1 MQTGKFLTAE
11 WRYLAMI
18 NYEIDPGV
26 LLPFVPRGAELD
38 ARDNRAFVSVVGFLF
53 LNTRVL
59 GLPIPFH
66 RDFEEINLRF
76 YVRRRGPEGWRRGV
90 VFVKE
95 IVPRWAIA
103 TVARIVYNENYVAR
117 QMSHRIDLKDGMIA
131 PNGLVEYS
139 WRETAMRMRMRNGER
154 ERSGA
159 AGEGPVREAQVAH
172 APRSAFK
179 RRDADGEGPVRE
191 AQVAHAPRSAF
202 NRIRVRTVG
211 EAQPLAAGSEEE
223 FITEHYWGY
232 AAQRDGGCVEYQ
244 VEHPSWR
251 VWQTSEAGFDCD
263 VKRVY
268 GEQFVSFLSAV
279 PISAFVAEGS
289 PVVVRKGQRI

>member
-11 WRYLAMI
+11 WRYLTMI
-18 NYEIDPGV
+18 NYKVDPGV
-26 LLPFVPRGAELD
+26 LLPFIPRGAELD
-38 ARDNRAFVSVVGFLF
+38 AWNNCAFVSVVGFLF

-66 RDFEEINLRF
+66 RNFEEINLRF
-76 YVRRRGPEGWRRGV
+76 YVRHKAGGGPEGWRRGV

-103 TVARIVYNENYVAR
+103 TVARVVYNENYVAR
-117 QMSHRIDLKDGMIA
+117 RMSHRIDLNGGTIA
-131 PNGLVEYS
+131 RNGSVEYS
-139 WRETAMRMRMRNGER
+139 WREGE
-154 ERSGA
+154 
-159 AGEGPVREAQVAH
+159 
-172 APRSAFK
+172 K
-179 RRDADGEGPVRE
+179 L
-191 AQVAHAPRSAF
+191 
-202 NRIRVRTVG
+202 NRIRARTVG

-244 VEHPSWR
+244 VEHPPWR
-251 VWQTSEAGFDCD
+251 VWQTSEAEFDCD

-268 GEQFVSFLSAV
+268 GDQFVECLSAR
-279 PISAFVAEGS
+279 PASAFVAEGS
-289 PVVVRKGQRI
+289 PVIVRKGVRI